1 MELSGDTLLSFAIA
15 LGIGLLIGID
25 RERQKGEGPT
35 RAAAGVR
42 TFALAALVSAV
53 AGAIN
58 SDALMA
64 AALLG
69 VVALTGLSYWRS
81 SVEDPGLTG
90 EMALALTALLGMLSI
105 SQPALAAATG
115 VVVAGVLHSREFLHR
130 FVRSGLNEAELRDA
144 LIFAGA
150 TLVVLPLLPDAPLD
164 PYGVL
169 NLRKIWIVVI
179 LIMAISGAGY
189 IAVRLMGVR
198 FGLPISGFASGFV
211 SSSAT
216 IGAMAS
222 RVKDTPALLK
232 PATAGAVLSTVA
244 TIVQLA
250 LLLAAVNI
258 AVLKEMAIPLAISG
272 LTAVLYGGAF
282 TLWAL
287 KHEGQGES
295 KPGRAFSL
303 GTALALA
310 ATLAVILVASA
321 ALQAWLGETGVVLAA
336 GVAGFAD
343 AHSAAV
349 SAAQLTSAQHIKA
362 EQAVLPVLAAL
373 TTNTV
378 TKIVL
383 AFAGGNRAFAL
394 RVVPGLVLVVAAAW
408 AGALIAGSKLV

>member
-1 MELSGDTLLSFAIA
+1 MDLSDDALLGFAIA
-15 LGIGLLIGID
+15 LGIGLLIGVE
-25 RERQKGEGPT
+25 RERKKGDGPT

-42 TFALAALVSAV
+42 TFTITALAGAA
-53 AGAIN
+53 AGAVN

-64 AALLG
+64 AVMIG
-69 VVALTGLSYWRS
+69 VVGLTGLSYWRS
-81 SVEDPGLTG
+81 PPDDPGLTG
-90 EMALALTALLGMLSI
+90 EMALVVTALLGMLAM
-105 SQPALAAATG
+105 SQPMLAGSAG
-115 VVVAGVLHSREFLHR
+115 VVVAAVLFSREVLHR
-130 FVRSGLNEAELRDA
+130 FIRSSLTEAELRDA
-144 LIFAGA
+144 LIFAAA

-189 IAVRLMGVR
+189 IAVRLLGVK
-198 FGLPISGFASGFV
+198 FGLPVSGFASGFV

-222 RVKDTPALLK
+222 RVKDTPGLLK
-232 PATAGAVLSTVA
+232 PAAAGAVLSTVA

-250 LLLAAVNI
+250 LLLAAVDMT
-258 AVLKEMAIPLAISG
+258 VLQALAIPLLLSG
-272 LTAVLYGGAF
+272 LAAVLYGGLF

-287 KHEGQGES
+287 KHEGQGDD

-303 GTALALA
+303 ATALALA

-321 ALQAWLGETGVVLAA
+321 ALQAWLGETGVVIATA
-336 GVAGFAD
+336 VAGFAD
-343 AHSAAV
+343 THSAAV
-349 SAAQLTSAQHIKA
+349 SAAQLTSAQRITA

-378 TKIVL
+378 TKMVL
-383 AFAGGNRAFAL
+383 AFTGSRLFAL
-394 RVVPGLVLVVAAAW
+394 SVVPGLVLVVAAAW
-408 AGALIAGSKLV
+408 AGALLSGATLV

>member
-1 MELSGDTLLSFAIA
+1 MELSDDTLLSFAIA

-25 RERQKGEGPT
+25 RERQKGEGPA

-42 TFALAALVSAV
+42 TFALTALVGAA

-64 AALLG
+64 AVLLG
-69 VVALTGLSYWRS
+69 VVTLTGLSYWRS
-81 SVEDPGLTG
+81 SAEDPGLTG
-90 EMALALTALLGMLSI
+90 EMAFVLTALLGMLAL

-130 FVRSGLNEAELRDA
+130 FVRSGLNEVELRDA

-150 TLVVLPLLPDAPLD
+150 TLVVLPLLPDEPLD

-189 IAVRLMGVR
+189 IAVRLLGVR
-198 FGLPISGFASGFV
+198 FGLPVSGFASGFV
-211 SSSAT
+211 SSAAT

-232 PATAGAVLSTVA
+232 PAAAGAVLSTVA

-250 LLLAAVNI
+250 LLLAAVNM
-258 AVLKEMAIPLAISG
+258 AVLKAMAIPLAISG
-272 LTAVLYGGAF
+272 LAAMLYGGAF

-310 ATLAVILVASA
+310 VTLAVILVASA
-321 ALQAWLGETGVVLAA
+321 ALQAWLGETGIVLAA

-349 SAAQLTSAQHIKA
+349 SAAQLTSAQRINA

-383 AFAGGNRAFAL
+383 AFTGGSRAFAL
-394 RVVPGLVLVVAAAW
+394 CVVPGLMLVVASAW
-408 AGALIAGSKLV
+408 AAVPLAALLN

>member
-1 MELSGDTLLSFAIA
+1 MELSDDTLLSFAIA

-25 RERQKGEGPT
+25 RERQKGEGPA

-42 TFALAALVSAV
+42 TFALTALVGAA

-64 AALLG
+64 AVLLG
-69 VVALTGLSYWRS
+69 VVTLTGLSYWRS
-81 SVEDPGLTG
+81 SAEDPGLTG
-90 EMALALTALLGMLSI
+90 ETALALTALLGMLSI

-130 FVRSGLNEAELRDA
+130 FVRSGLNEVELRDA

-150 TLVVLPLLPDAPLD
+150 TLVVLPLLPDEPLD

-189 IAVRLMGVR
+189 IAVRLLGVR
-198 FGLPISGFASGFV
+198 FGLPVSGFASGFV
-211 SSSAT
+211 SSAAT

-232 PATAGAVLSTVA
+232 PAAAGAVLSTVA

-250 LLLAAVNI
+250 LLLATVNM
-258 AVLKEMAIPLAISG
+258 AVLKAMAIPLAISG
-272 LTAVLYGGAF
+272 LAAMLYGGAF

-310 ATLAVILVASA
+310 VTLAVILVASA
-321 ALQAWLGETGVVLAA
+321 ALQAWLGETGIVLAA

-349 SAAQLTSAQHIKA
+349 SAAQLTSAQRINA

-383 AFAGGNRAFAL
+383 AFTGGSRAFAL
-394 RVVPGLVLVVAAAW
+394 CVVPGLMLVVAAAW
-408 AGALIAGSKLV
+408 AAVPLAALLN

>member
-42 TFALAALVSAV
+42 TFALAALVGAV

-198 FGLPISGFASGFV
+198 FGLPISGFSSGFV